1 MNVKNNA
8 RAKESIEK
16 IKNSLKYFISEGYS
30 LNKISIQKLCE
41 KAGIY
46 RATFYAH
53 FDIIDDVLFLIQQ
66 EALLKSFAILHD
78 KTLPL
83 KSRVIKVVDLLDD
96 GKFTKQLFLNIGN
109 SDLKISEIL
118 SKNDVFSKL
127 KAEKKEQFLI
137 INSMISAITGVL
149 KLYYLDKNKY
159 SKEEIINVI
168 THIIS
173 INKET
178 FPV

>member
-16 IKNSLKYFISEGYS
+16 IKSALKFFISEGYQ
-30 LNKISIQKLCE
+30 LHKISIQKLCE

-53 FDIIDDVLFLIQQ
+53 FDIIDDVLCLIQQ
-66 EALLKSFAILHD
+66 EALLKSFALLHE
-78 KTLPL
+78 KTSPL
-83 KSRVIKVVDLLDD
+83 QDRVTKVVDLLDD
-96 GKFTKQLFLNIGN
+96 GGFTKQLFLSINN
-109 SDLKISEIL
+109 TDLKISQIL
-118 SKNDVFSKL
+118 SENDMFSKM

-149 KLYYLDKNKY
+149 KLYFSEKNKY
-159 SKEEIINVI
+159 
-168 THIIS
+168 
-173 INKET
+173 
-178 FPV
+178 